1 MVLLDQERQEA
12 EAAESRMSGNL
23 EKVTQKLQSQ
33 RDTIIALETRVTELT
48 RQNEKLDSEL
58 AARVE
63 NNTALQASLEEQ
75 KAATTSIEQE
85 FSAYKQQHALG
96 GELGALQDA
105 VAGLQAQL
113 TNRNEKKNKAGSKK
127 ASEIN
132 MLKGGG
138 YRSYAIKSPF
148 QKVRP
153 GSWLILHES
162 RPGSKFGRSGSSNEG
177 AS

>member
-1 MVLLDQERQEA
+1 MRVDFLPIASLFRLYLRQEA
-12 EAAESRMSGNL
+12 KAAESKLSGNL

-75 KAATTSIEQE
+75 KTATTSIEQE

-113 TNRNEKKNKAGSKK
+113 TNRNEKKKK
-127 ASEIN
+127 
-132 MLKGGG
+132 
-138 YRSYAIKSPF
+138 RV
-148 QKVRP
+148 VRK
-153 GSWLILHES
+153 H
-162 RPGSKFGRSGSSNEG
+162 RK
-177 AS
+177 